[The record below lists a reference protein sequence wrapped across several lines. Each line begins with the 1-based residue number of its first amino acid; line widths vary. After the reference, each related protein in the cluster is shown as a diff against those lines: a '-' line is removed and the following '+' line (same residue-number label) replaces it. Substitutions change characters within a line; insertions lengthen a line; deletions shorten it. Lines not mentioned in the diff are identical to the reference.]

1 MSQQRSERHDWH
13 WRAERCQLR
22 DWLASQR
29 VFWVR

>member
-1 MSQQRSERHDWH
+1 MNTRGERYDWH
-13 WRAERCQLR
+13 WRAERGQLR